1 MGSGGGRGGAVGVWG
16 GGGGRCA
23 WVRGSALTSAPPSLT
38 YSCEGQQISLP
49 APGEDSFEQYLQQN
63 PPSVE
68 RLWGTLVSTSVH
80 AVNGMSAG
88 KTASPG
94 ARSVWAIA
102 VKFAACS
109 FVGQALQPTASVSTA
124 VTLRLTMAERG
135 GKRCQMGA
143 VTGRKLRTLRNLNDV
158 FCAGSI
164 CHTNDNYFQQEA
176 LRWGSGEDNQE

>member
-1 MGSGGGRGGAVGVWG
+1 MGGRGRAVGVWG

-49 APGEDSFEQYLQQN
+49 APVPQYLQQN

-102 VKFAACS
+102 DKFAACS
-109 FVGQALQPTASVSTA
+109 FLALQPPARSRLTA
-124 VTLRLTMAERG
+124 TLRMPTAGRQEQMPNG
-135 GKRCQMGA
+135 GCA
-143 VTGRKLRTLRNLNDV
+143 AGRKNLTEHRSQNLNPV
-158 FCAGSI
+158 FYAGSI
-164 CHTNDNYFQQEA
+164 CHTNHHDFQQEA
-176 LRWGSGEDNQE
+176 LSWGSGEDNQE

>member
-1 MGSGGGRGGAVGVWG
+1 VGGRGRAVGVWG
-16 GGGGRCA
+16 GGGSRCA

-38 YSCEGQQISLP
+38 YSCEGQQISLL
-49 APGEDSFEQYLQQN
+49 APVPQYLQQN

-102 VKFAACS
+102 DKFAACS
-109 FVGQALQPTASVSTA
+109 FLALQPPARSRLTA
-124 VTLRLTMAERG
+124 TLRMPTAGG
-135 GKRCQMGA
+135 GKTDAKWGLCQREEKP
-143 VTGRKLRTLRNLNDV
+143 TEQSCQNLNPV
-158 FCAGSI
+158 FYAGSI
-164 CHTNDNYFQQEA
+164 CHTNDHDFQQEA
-176 LRWGSGEDNQE
+176 LSWGSGEDNQE